1 MRYLMNTFAQALSRF
16 LTALYRPVFD
26 TGKQTTCT
34 VLTHAVGRASCVLD
48 LKQVVGGV
56 LNQRLASDPCP
67 AGENFEHDVGHRV

>member
-26 TGKQTTCT
+26 TGKTDYSYS
-34 VLTHAVGRASCVLD
+34 HNAVGRASCVLD